1 MTETRKELFKLIVR
15 YGLLFVIAAALF
27 LLMALTVFALRTESA
42 GVWTMPN
49 VSGSY
54 YSDVHNELSRMNL
67 RVEIDREYFPDRPQ
81 GIVLTQ
87 SVLPGEVVRG
97 RDKLVLTVNSYKAIL
112 EIADFKGTPLT
123 AALSSIKQMVHED
136 QVFSLQPGIVSY
148 VYDESVADGTV
159 IDQFPPANARVMP
172 DSTIDFLVSSRKDEV
187 KRAFMNRSSMNVE
200 QLKNVRIDVISSL
213 FMKAGVDYQIVKINE
228 TNDEDKSGR
237 VSNIEFKNNQ
247 YELTVE
253 YRKPST
259 RFFEGFESISKD
271 IGPSQNCEAALISE
285 GDKRLVWKSSAMV
298 EELKLVFFRVG
309 ERQLEVRCGGEVVY
323 KKNLR
328 PEIQG

>member
-1 MTETRKELFKLIVR
+1 MTESKKESIKLIVR

-54 YSDVHNELSRMNL
+54 YIDVHNELSRMNL

-81 GIVLTQ
+81 GIILTQ

-112 EIADFKGTPLT
+112 DVPDFKGTPLT
-123 AALSSIKQMVHED
+123 AALSSIKQMVQED

-148 VYDESVADGTV
+148 VYDESMADGTV
-159 IDQFPPANARVMP
+159 IDQFPPANARAMP

-187 KRAFMNRSSMNVE
+187 KRAFANRSSINVE
-200 QLKNVRIDVISSL
+200 QLKNVRIDVVSSL

-228 TNDEDKSGR
+228 TNDEAKSGQ
-237 VSNIEFKNNQ
+237 VSNIEYKNNQ
-247 YELTVE
+247 FELTVD
-253 YRKPST
+253 YRKPT
-259 RFFEGFESISKD
+259 KRFFEGFESITKD
-271 IGPSQNCEAALISE
+271 IGPSQNCEAVLMNDGDERLI
-285 GDKRLVWKSSAMV
+285 WKSSGMV

-309 ERQLEVRCGGEVVY
+309 ERQLQVRCGGDIVY

-328 PEIQG
+328 PDFPG